1 MFKEVKKTSAY
12 WNLLNKATHSNV
24 HRKNIGPLKRSDGSL
39 VVADDEK
46 ARLMNSY
53 FASVGEKLAKALP
66 FPRKRDCQ
74 NDTGI
79 SKAPPPLAEVM
90 ISSQSVREKVNSLN
104 TNKSPGP
111 ETISPKLLKLA
122 GNAIVPSLVSLYNNS
137 IKCRAVVSAW
147 KTARL
152 TPIYKKDDETDCGNY
167 RPVSLL
173 SVPSKIMESEVN
185 DTLVRHVFIKDNNL
199 VSDNQ

>member
-1 MFKEVKKTSAY
+1 
-12 WNLLNKATHSNV
+12 
-24 HRKNIGPLKRSDGSL
+24 
-39 VVADDEK
+39 
-46 ARLMNSY
+46 MNSY
-53 FASVGEKLAKALP
+53 FALVGEKLAKALP

-111 ETISPKLLKLA
+111 DTISPKLLKLA

-137 IKCRAVVSAW
+137 IKCRTVFSAW

-185 DTLVRHVFIKDNNL
+185 DTLVRHVFKDNNL
-199 VSDNQ
+199 VSDNQWAYCTGYSTELLLAHVTETWRAALDSGKVVAVAFIDFKKAFDSLTTYWR